1 LDKAGIP
8 LLQGGG
14 TLLLGPNQRW
24 LGPGGESILHQ
35 ADGSDLIVFH
45 AYDATTGRPA
55 LQISSLVWR
64 DGWPVATLGEE

>member
-1 LDKAGIP
+1 MQVSAVEVRIS

-14 TLLLGPNQRW
+14 TL
-24 LGPGGESILHQ
+24 LHQ

-55 LQISSLVWR
+55 LQTSSLVWR